1 MGAIAD
7 LWDET
12 RGRPLQGLKCAM
24 RGCTKVPS
32 SQCPECNNYYCD
44 EHINTHSNH
53 FSATNMKK

>member
-12 RGRPLQGLKCAM
+12 RGRPLHGLKCTM

-44 EHINTHSNH
+44 EHINAHLNH
-53 FSATNMKK
+53 L